1 MCFDLLA
8 CDIGLKRIGVAI
20 YSNGIILPLEPI
32 LRKNR
37 NQASQALKHLLKSK
51 SISTL
56 IVGMPQSEDGS
67 EHEMQRRIRHFIS
80 LVEFDG
86 EVVYVD
92 ESFTSAEAQERLMA
106 LGKKERSEK
115 IKNGE
120 LDSLSAMIILD
131 RFLQSQKER

>member
-1 MCFDLLA
+1 MCFDPLA

-106 LGKKERSEK
+106 LGKKERSE
-115 IKNGE
+115 NP
-120 LDSLSAMIILD
+120 
-131 RFLQSQKER
+131 